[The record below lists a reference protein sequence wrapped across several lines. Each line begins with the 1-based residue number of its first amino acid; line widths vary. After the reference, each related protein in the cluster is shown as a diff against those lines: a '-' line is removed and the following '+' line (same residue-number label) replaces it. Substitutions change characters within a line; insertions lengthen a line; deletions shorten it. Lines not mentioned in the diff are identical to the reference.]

1 MGFVV
6 SWFSWFHKICGFIGL
21 VVLHGFRGFKGF
33 AVLRV
38 SWFHG
43 FQTLGSLSRLPN
55 YIYSLGLRCFS
66 KVYYQKF

>member
-1 MGFVV
+1 MSFVV

-43 FQTLGSLSRLPN
+43 SHTPGSLSRLQN
-55 YIYSLGLRCFS
+55 YIYS
-66 KVYYQKF
+66 